1 VPRISEGQYA
11 LGALTIFAVWVFFVL
26 PFLYG
31 PPPRLAETRSPPQ
44 AHSEQTDS
52 KPGTEPRGSA
62 DAPFF
67 VQVVPAPKTAE
78 ERAQEAQDRQEK
90 SSTDWWLMVFTG
102 AVALFTLM
110 LVGATALLYRAGERQ
125 LAHLD
130 RTAKRELRAYVFV
143 DTVHIKHILDGNGVP
158 EAVVR
163 VKNFGQT
170 PAYEACAVTGFA
182 VSTHPPPQGLLT
194 ISDEALAESKTRS
207 SMGPGQTEIVIAS
220 PRPQLNRPLTDQE
233 RYEVGSGGAT
243 IYVYGRLVTV
253 ISLGTLNG
261 LISVSW

>member
-1 VPRISEGQYA
+1 
-11 LGALTIFAVWVFFVL
+11 
-26 PFLYG
+26 
-31 PPPRLAETRSPPQ
+31 
-44 AHSEQTDS
+44 
-52 KPGTEPRGSA
+52 
-62 DAPFF
+62 
-67 VQVVPAPKTAE
+67 
-78 ERAQEAQDRQEK
+78 
-90 SSTDWWLMVFTG
+90 MVFTG

-243 IYVYGRLVTV
+243 IYVYGRIGYRDIFGDPQWTNFRFMVGGPV
-253 ISLGTLNG
+253 G
-261 LISVSW
+261 VSIGGEMAGCEEGNEAT